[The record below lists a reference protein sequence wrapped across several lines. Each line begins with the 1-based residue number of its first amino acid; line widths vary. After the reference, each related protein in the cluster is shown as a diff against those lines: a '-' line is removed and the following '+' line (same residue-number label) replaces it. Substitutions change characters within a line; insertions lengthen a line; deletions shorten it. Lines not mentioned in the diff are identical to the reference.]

1 MGRQMVGAVTSGSCR
16 TINKVVVNTRDTCM
30 QVMQN
35 CKAES
40 KIRFDNYKGGSKR
53 LIMLIMEQIISIL
66 CFWHIS
72 LYNITLTILASA
84 HEPMMS
90 FVRN

>member
-16 TINKVVVNTRDTCM
+16 KINKVLVNTRDACM

-40 KIRFDNYKGGSKR
+40 KIRFDNYKGG
-53 LIMLIMEQIISIL
+53 MLIMEQIISIL

-72 LYNITLTILASA
+72 LFNITLRISASA